1 MENDREKRDL
11 PIKKRER
18 ERELKYLYPQ
28 TPRTATFHNDAE

>member
-11 PIKKRER
+11 PIKKR